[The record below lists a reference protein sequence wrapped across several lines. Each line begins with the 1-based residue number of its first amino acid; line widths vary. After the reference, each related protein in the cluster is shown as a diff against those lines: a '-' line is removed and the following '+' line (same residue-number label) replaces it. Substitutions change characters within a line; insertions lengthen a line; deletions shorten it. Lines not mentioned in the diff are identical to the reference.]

1 MKIMTL
7 PELFSTYETSEEGLS
22 DTEVKQRQLHHGL
35 NALPAIPTKPWYS
48 KLAAQFT
55 HFFALLL
62 WAAAAISFVAARID
76 PSSNMLPIGW
86 AIVIVIVLNGV
97 FGFYQEYRTEKSL
110 EALRNMLPLKV
121 NVFRQGT
128 EVMVLATELVPGDIV
143 LLKEG
148 DKVPADMYLIHA
160 SDVWVNESTLSGES
174 ELVSADVVGSEN
186 SKNILYSGTYVVKG
200 EGRGLVFATGK
211 ESRYGT
217 IAALTQTVE
226 AGVSHLQKEIAHI
239 SKVVA
244 LTSLVIAGSLIVI
257 SGFGENELVKTVLF
271 SLGVLVALI
280 PEGLLPTVTLSLA
293 FGAQRMASKGFL
305 VNGLSV
311 IENLG
316 AVTVIA
322 TDKTGTIT
330 QNKMEVAAWEEDEKQ
345 DPSPELLDA
354 ALLCNRAD
362 STTGDPVEQALYTFA
377 KGYTDVESRR
387 NDFPIASEYPFDYH
401 LKRMSTVHSN
411 NGGFSIYCKGAPE
424 VILQLCDDIY
434 TKDGT
439 KEITEDEHKKLM
451 EKHDALAAKGYRV
464 IGFASRK
471 CSALPTSRQEAENAL
486 TFIGFIAMVDPLR
499 DDIIAAVELCHKA
512 GIRLMMITGDHPLT
526 AGAIG
531 MSAGIITS
539 ITEVTTGEDLD
550 KLPTS
555 AIKQLLRRNHVFA
568 RVSPEQKLSLVT
580 LLTEMGDTVAVTGDG
595 VNDAPALK
603 KADVGIAMGS
613 GTDVAKQSAD
623 AVLMDDHFATI
634 VKAIEE
640 GRTVY
645 ENIRRFITYMLS
657 SNLPEAVPYVFFF
670 AMGIPLALPVP
681 LVLAIDLGTDILP
694 GMALGAELPHKGLMN
709 VGPRSRKEHILTV
722 GVYLRAFGFLGLLSA
737 AMSMGLFL
745 FYLKSHGWNGEALG
759 WRDPLYLQATTLA
772 FSAIVFAQIGN
783 GLSCRSRK
791 DSLFMIGWWSNRF
804 YWIGVA
810 AELGLM
816 GILIYVTPLAHV
828 FGTTPFDP
836 VYWWAVIA
844 VTVIVLLAEEGRK
857 WWVRRFGSTRA
868 KVHTK
873 GV

>member
-1 MKIMTL
+1 MNSMTL
-7 PELFSTYETSEEGLS
+7 PELFSTYETSEDGLN
-22 DTEVKQRQLHHGL
+22 DPEVKQRQLHHGL

-62 WAAAAISFVAARID
+62 WAAAAISFMAARID

-86 AIVIVIVLNGV
+86 AIVIVIVLNGA

-121 NVFRQGT
+121 SVYRQGA
-128 EVMVLATELVPGDIV
+128 EGMVLATELVPGDIV

-148 DKVPADMYLIHA
+148 DKVPGDMYVIHA

-174 ELVSADVVGSEN
+174 ELVSADAVGSDN

-200 EGRGLVFATGK
+200 ESRGLVFATGK

-239 SKVVA
+239 SKTVA

-257 SGFGENELVKTVLF
+257 SGFGENELMKTFLF

-330 QNKMEVAAWEEDEKQ
+330 QNKMEVAAWAEDEKQ
-345 DPSPELLDA
+345 DPSQELLDA

-362 STTGDPVEQALYTFA
+362 ATTGDPVEQALFVFA
-377 KGYTDVESRR
+377 QGHTDVAARR
-387 NDFPIASEYPFDYH
+387 SEYPIVSEYPFDYH
-401 LKRMSTVHSN
+401 LKRMSTVHSDK
-411 NGGFSIYCKGAPE
+411 GGFFVFCKGAPE
-424 VILQLCDDIY
+424 VILQLCSDVY
-434 TKDGT
+434 TQNGKE
-439 KEITEDEHKKLM
+439 EITEDEHKKLM

-464 IGFASRK
+464 IGFASRE
-471 CSALPTSRQEAENAL
+471 CTALPTSRQEAENAL

-499 DDIIAAVELCHKA
+499 EDVIAAVELCHKA

-550 KLPTS
+550 KLPPS

-694 GMALGAELPHKGLMN
+694 GMALGAESPHKGLMD
-709 VGPRSRKEHILTV
+709 VGPRSRKEHILTW
-722 GVYLRAFGFLGLLSA
+722 GVYFRAFGFLGLITAVL
-737 AMSMGLFL
+737 SMGLFW
-745 FYLKSHGWNGEALG
+745 FYLKAHGWNGEALG
-759 WRDPLYLQATTLA
+759 WRDPLYLQATTLTFA
-772 FSAIVFAQIGN
+772 SIIFAQIGN
-783 GLSCRSRK
+783 GLSCRSRR
-791 DSLFMIGWWSNRF
+791 DSLYTIGWWSNR
-804 YWIGVA
+804 YYVSA
-810 AELGLM
+810 VVVQLSVLGL
-816 GILIYVTPLAHV
+816 LVFFKPLSAV
-828 FGTTPFDP
+828 FGTAPFDP
-836 VYWWAVIA
+836 IYWWAVVA
-844 VTVIVLLAEEGRK
+844 VTGIVLLAEEGRK
-857 WWVRRFGSTRA
+857 AVIRYSHTA
-868 KVHTK
+868 KRVN
-873 GV
+873 